1 MPRQD
6 GATREEANVQ
16 SVGTGATTGARRSAP
31 RGEALPQ
38 HAAGS
43 GETFARL
50 LRSNASRLADRPA
63 YREKH
68 RGIWRTTTWRA
79 LARDVDILAAALAG
93 RGLKRGDH
101 VAFLGENRP
110 RLYAGVAAAHALGAV
125 AMPLFPD
132 ATGPEIAPMLR
143 LAGVTHAFVEDQE
156 QVDKLLAILPE
167 CPALRCIVYD
177 RERSMRPYRNPEL
190 VSYAALVEEGRAAA
204 ERSGD
209 LVSRAIEAGDGGDA
223 AFVFLNS
230 GASGASHAAVLSHG
244 GLIARARAAAAAERL
259 SPADSTIAYLPP
271 GWMGQAIF
279 AYAQPMA
286 VGYCV
291 CCPES
296 SETLLSDMREIAPT
310 CFLTTPRMLDTIF
323 SQVALRMEAAGG
335 VNLALFNRAVA
346 LARRLGRRRLAGE
359 PVGAAERMSAA
370 LYDAVV
376 YGPLRDALG
385 MSRVKVAYTSG
396 DAVDPSI
403 LAFFRA
409 LGVNLKQ
416 LYGTTE
422 SGFLVAIQRDGAV
435 RPDTVGAPLDG
446 VETRI
451 SPDGEILVRAEGL
464 FLGYL
469 GDGDGRS
476 VDAEGWLRTGDLG
489 SLGADGQ
496 LRVADRAGDIG
507 VLACGAAFAPRPI
520 ENRIKASPY
529 VREAVVVGDGRDGVI
544 ALIDVNTTS
553 VGRWADTHEIAFS
566 GHRDLAGQDRV
577 YDLVAGVLADIN
589 AELARDPATAPC
601 VVRRFALLPE
611 ELSADDG
618 VLTRTGKI
626 RRTVFAQRFAP
637 LIEAAYAGRS
647 SASLAAR
654 EAEGSMAAGVDEVKI
669 RDAALAPAD
678 RRAA

>member
-1 MPRQD
+1 M
-6 GATREEANVQ
+6 A
-16 SVGTGATTGARRSAP
+16 ATTQATSGTPDRSEGRPGVAEGPDTFPAALRENVARF
-31 RGEALPQ
+31 G
-38 HAAGS
+38 
-43 GETFARL
+43 
-50 LRSNASRLADRPA
+50 DRPA
-63 YREKH
+63 YREKR
-68 RGIWRTTTWRA
+68 RGIWRTITWRGFA
-79 LARDVDILAAALAG
+79 EDARILAAALAA
-93 RGLKRGDH
+93 RGVKRGDH
-101 VAFLGENRP
+101 VAFIGENRP
-110 RLYAGVAAAHALGAV
+110 RLYIAIAAVHALGAV

-132 ATGPEIAPMLR
+132 ARGEEIAPTLR
-143 LAGVTHAFVEDQE
+143 LAGVSHAFAEDQE
-156 QVDKLLAILPE
+156 QVDKLLALLPG

-177 RERSMRPYRNPEL
+177 KERSMGSYRNPEL
-190 VSYAALVEEGRAAA
+190 VSYAALMEEGR
-204 ERSGD
+204 ERTGRSGAVPP
-209 LVSRAIEAGDGGDA
+209 LAGEPVSGDDA

-230 GASGASHAAVLSHG
+230 GASGASQAAVLRHA
-244 GLIARARAAAAAERL
+244 GLIGRARAAARAEGLTAAE
-259 SPADSTIAYLPP
+259 STIAYLPP
-271 GWMGQAIF
+271 GWVGQALF
-279 AYAQPMA
+279 AYVQPMA

-296 SETLLSDMREIAPT
+296 SETLLADMREIAPS

-359 PVGAAERMSAA
+359 TVGAAERMSAA

-422 SGFLVAIQRDGAV
+422 SGFLVALQRNGAV
-435 RPDTVGAPLDG
+435 RPDTVGAPIDG

-451 SPDGEILVRAEGL
+451 SPEGEVLVRAEGL

-469 GDGDGRS
+469 GDSGGRAL
-476 VDAEGWLRTGDLG
+476 DAEGWLRTGDLG
-489 SLGADGQ
+489 ALGADGQ
-496 LRVADRAGDIG
+496 LRIADRAGDIG
-507 VLACGAAFAPRPI
+507 MLACGAPFAPRPI

-529 VREAVVVGDGRDGVI
+529 VREAVVVGDGRDGVL

-577 YDLVAGVLADIN
+577 YDLVAEVVAEVN

-626 RRTVFAQRFAP
+626 RRTVFAERFAP

-647 SASLAAR
+647 SAPVAAR
-654 EAEGSMAAGVDEVKI
+654 EADGPMGAGLDEVKI
-669 RDAALAPAD
+669 RDAAPAPTE